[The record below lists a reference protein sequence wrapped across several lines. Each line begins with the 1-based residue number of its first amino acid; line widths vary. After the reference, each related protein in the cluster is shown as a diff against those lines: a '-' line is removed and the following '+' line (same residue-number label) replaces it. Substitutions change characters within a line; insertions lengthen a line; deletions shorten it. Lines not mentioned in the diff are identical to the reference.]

1 MQTSPP
7 DIFALI
13 LSILL
18 WFSGPEMAKLV
29 TPYVAIILASG
40 VAASWALS
48 GLEIPPDKKWTWWNS
63 MWFFLIRI
71 LTAVIFSVTIAN
83 IVHDAFS
90 SVPWGVSLLIV
101 AAGIGSAKSIADLK
115 DNFVSLKDWVLKTL
129 GAKRGE

>member
-18 WFSGPEMAKLV
+18 WFSGPEIAKLV
-29 TPYVAIILASG
+29 TPYVAIVLSSG

-48 GLEIPPDKKWTWWNS
+48 GLEIPPEKKWTWWNS
-63 MWFFLIRI
+63 VWFFLIRI
-71 LTAVIFSVTIAN
+71 LTAVIFSVAIAN

-90 SVPWGVSLLIV
+90 SIPWGLSLLIV
-101 AAGIGSAKSIADLK
+101 AAIIGSAKSIADLK
-115 DNFVSLKDWVLKTL
+115 ESFISMKDWLLKIL